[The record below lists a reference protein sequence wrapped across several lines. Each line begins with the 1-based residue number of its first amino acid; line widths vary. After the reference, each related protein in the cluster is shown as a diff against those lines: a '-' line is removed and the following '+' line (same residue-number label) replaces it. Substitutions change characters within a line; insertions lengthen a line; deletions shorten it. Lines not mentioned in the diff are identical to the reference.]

1 MNIINKLITGKNIVK
16 TFGSGTEQAK
26 ALNGVSAE
34 IEKGE
39 FVAVMGPSGSGKS
52 TLLFALSGMDEI
64 TGGSVKF
71 GDTELSKL
79 RKNDLADVRRKKMG
93 FIFQQPTMLKN
104 LNLLDN
110 IILPAVQDGKKDT
123 AGLTQKAKSLMKKTG
138 IDGLESRD
146 TTEVS
151 GGQLQRAGICRAL
164 MNSPEILFADEP
176 TGSLNSKSAEEIM
189 GLLVDINKEGT
200 AILLVTH
207 DAKVA
212 ARADRIMFTKDG
224 NIVSEL
230 LLHKFTGKD
239 MGTRTEKVLAQMAVV
254 GI

>member
-1 MNIINKLITGKNIVK
+1 MNTIITGRNIVK
-16 TFGSGTEQAK
+16 TFGTGADQVNVLE
-26 ALNGVSAE
+26 GVNAE

-52 TLLFALSGMDEI
+52 TLLFALSGMD
-64 TGGSVKF
+64 SVTSGTVMF

-79 RKNDLADVRRKKMG
+79 NENERADVRRTRMG

-110 IILPAVQDGKKDT
+110 IILPAARGGKKDT
-123 AGLTQKAKSLMKKTG
+123 VKLTQKAKSMMKKTG
-138 IDGLESRD
+138 IDGLECRD
-146 TTEVS
+146 ITAVS

-164 MNSPEILFADEP
+164 ISDPKIVFADEP
-176 TGSLNSKSAEEIM
+176 TGSLNSKSSDEIM
-189 GLLVDINKEGT
+189 ALFSEIHQSGT

-212 ARADRIMFTKDG
+212 ARAQRVLFMQDG
-224 NIVSEL
+224 KIVGSLALPEASSGNFAW
-230 LLHKFTGKD
+230 K
-239 MGTRTEKVLAQMAVV
+239 TEKILSEMKCLH
-254 GI
+254 I